1 MVILNIDYNKCKEVV
16 EIISIY
22 FQNKTG
28 IANIDCPSNISYK
41 TNEYYLYMFYSC
53 LLDYGMRSK
62 IYHRNLINTYIKYPN
77 IFQPNYVIEISEER
91 LKDII
96 INNIH
101 PRYPNIAIKKWLTL
115 SNELIRY
122 KNISDYLKSINS
134 FEELSRFIKNTKSYG
149 QKTGGLLMRVICD
162 TEICN
167 FKENIK
173 SIPIDRHDIE
183 ISYLTGIINTLNI
196 SNKEIIELSDT
207 YVKIGKALNVNPSNI
222 DKYLWKVGNLYCN
235 KKNCEECPLNNICIK
250 NYEVNI

>member
-1 MVILNIDYNKCKEVV
+1 MNIDYNKCKEVV

-22 FQNKTG
+22 FQNKAG
-28 IANIDCPSNISYK
+28 VANIDYSSNINYK

-53 LLDYGMRSK
+53 LLDYGMQSK
-62 IYHRNLINTYIKYPN
+62 IYHKNLVDTYIKHPK
-77 IFQPNYVIEISEER
+77 IFQPNYIIRISEER
-91 LKDII
+91 LKDIM

-115 SNELIRY
+115 SNELIKY
-122 KNISDYLKSINS
+122 NNISDYLKNIKS

-149 QKTGGLLMRVICD
+149 QKTDGLLMRVICD
-162 TEICN
+162 IEICN

-183 ISYLTGIINTLNI
+183 ISYLTGIINTINV

-207 YVKIGKALNVNPSNI
+207 YVKVGKALNINPSNI
-222 DKYLWKVGNLYCN
+222 DKYLCEIGNLYCN
-235 KKNCEECPLNNICIK
+235 KKNCEECPLNNICSK